1 MTAVYVQDDDY
12 VDITPTADVLVG
24 DVIVQGDLIGIATR
38 PIPANTLGALCVEGL
53 FDVPK
58 TAGAGTGM
66 AAGTKV
72 YWDATNIVATPTA
85 GANKFLGKTTLATAD
100 IDTTVRVRLQ
110 Q

>member
-12 VDITPTADVLVG
+12 VDFTPTADVAVG
-24 DVIVQGDLIGIATR
+24 DVIEQGDLVGIAMR
-38 PIPANTLGALCVEGL
+38 DVKANTPGALCVEGV

-58 TAGAGTGM
+58 TSGAGTAI

-72 YWDATNIVATPTA
+72 YWDAANKVATATA
-85 GANKFLGKTTLATAD
+85 GSNKFLGKTTTATVDA
-100 IDTTVRVRLQ
+100 DTTVRVRLQ